1 MFSKLSINLSDL
13 NNSTYTHTELPNMN
27 DPSDKL
33 IEIPILHKI
42 INPLNNNYTVIFGAA
57 YINIIKQIGKL
68 LLTIQH
74 CDSKNNTIF
83 STLLYLD
90 YSVVIGLLASS
101 LNLPQTSF
109 KKKIIATNQVTGKK
123 HNIKL
128 KIKNGIFTIENKL
141 KKCMMMM

>member
-1 MFSKLSINLSDL
+1 MFSKLSISLSDL

-33 IEIPILHKI
+33 IEVPLLHKI
-42 INPLNNNYTVIFGAA
+42 INSIDNSYTVIFGAA
-57 YINIIKQIGKL
+57 YINITKEIGKL

-74 CDSKNNTIF
+74 SDNKHNTIF

-90 YSVVIGLLASS
+90 YSTVIGLLASS
-101 LNLPQTSF
+101 LSLPQTTL

-128 KIKNGIFTIENKL
+128 QIKNGIFTIKNKL
-141 KKCMMMM
+141 K

>member
-1 MFSKLSINLSDL
+1 MFNKLSINLSDL

-33 IEIPILHKI
+33 IEVPLLHKI
-42 INPLNNNYTVIFGAA
+42 INPLDNSYTVIFGAA
-57 YINIIKQIGKL
+57 YINKTKEIGKL

-74 CDSKNNTIF
+74 SDNKHNTIF

-90 YSVVIGLLASS
+90 YSVVSGLLASS
-101 LNLPQTSF
+101 FNLPQISLQ
-109 KKKIIATNQVTGKK
+109 KKIIATNQVTGKK

-128 KIKNGIFTIENKL
+128 TIKNGICTIKNKL
-141 KKCMMMM
+141 K